1 MSQDRFQDASG
12 IVEKV
17 LSGLGLDAVA
27 SKVRDEAGS
36 RAWGMA
42 RGSAQVLLIV
52 SQTDAGTWIRIVAPV
67 VKLPAESA
75 RLAFFARLLEL
86 NAKSMRN
93 AAFGVMND
101 GVVVVSERPAEGL
114 DAGELEQMLRHVGA
128 VADHYDDLFI
138 KEYGVA
144 R

>member
-67 VKLPAESA
+67 V
-75 RLAFFARLLEL
+75 
-86 NAKSMRN
+86 
-93 AAFGVMND
+93 
-101 GVVVVSERPAEGL
+101 
-114 DAGELEQMLRHVGA
+114 
-128 VADHYDDLFI
+128 
-138 KEYGVA
+138 
-144 R
+144 

>member
-1 MSQDRFQDASG
+1 
-12 IVEKV
+12 
-17 LSGLGLDAVA
+17 
-27 SKVRDEAGS
+27 
-36 RAWGMA
+36 
-42 RGSAQVLLIV
+42 
-52 SQTDAGTWIRIVAPV
+52 
-67 VKLPAESA
+67 
-75 RLAFFARLLEL
+75 
-86 NAKSMRN
+86 MRN